1 MSSVYAFASHNI
13 TATLRFEQAS
23 VHVVLLFVFAIAV
36 VTVVS
41 YINSTKDMTEKKS
54 EEEGRQEEEDG

>member
-1 MSSVYAFASHNI
+1 MSSVYAFAPHNI
-13 TATLRFEQAS
+13 TVTLRFEQAS
-23 VHVVLLFVFAIAV
+23 VHVVLLFVFAIDV